1 MATNSSRGEYTLKF
15 GDGNYNYR
23 RFINTLDYSLD
34 LIKLREIYHSVYRNQ
49 RFSWWHLNKEYT
61 TRVINVTF
69 KYSIRLFNRM
79 GNGLYVRHGYCYG
92 DVNLVDGV
100 DCRDG
105 ELIAVQ
111 TGVQIANPASPEI
124 LKGLFWIENGEYV
137 PKNNMPQVLS
147 RAELRHW
154 IYENGF
160 NLDGTHY
167 CRYKRSAG
175 SARVGKCNFIDAK
188 LYRRMHT
195 WDMAGLPIYR
205 NNPVDLAALES
216 YISLTS
222 SSIIDTLEIQPE
234 NILLIDDYESKFK
247 DEAVVTYINKN
258 GEVVTEQK
266 KANIRNSIFDGE
278 SLLDTSLFGNYR
290 QYGFL
295 LLRNRFFKSAAFHC
309 NIQQFFADNGITE
322 VSQLCGKT
330 RAKRIEDIKLITTP
344 SSIKYMKFGS
354 FNKWLDN
361 LIPTFGIV
369 KHDKPTHFMEGRL
382 VQVHYQL
389 LNSLQMSL
397 EEVRE
402 FLQPSLDYAK
412 LLKTNPAVFRY
423 HIRFNQKNGFQTE
436 RLTTR
441 NEIVYKFLG
450 LNDEFAK
457 TKMYAQYREANI
469 VSFVKDMRKGNI
481 LVNGTYCTL
490 CGNPMEMLRSAIGK
504 FDGTSSIEPGTV
516 FNARFED
523 GQTLLGSRSPHV
535 CAGNIL
541 LCVNKHNEEIR
552 RYFQTTNEII
562 YVNSIK
568 ENLLERLSGCD

>member
-1 MATNSSRGEYTLKF
+1 MKF
-15 GDGNYNYR
+15 GDGNCNYR

-34 LIKLREIYHSVYRNQ
+34 LIKLREIYRSVYRNQ
-49 RFSWWHLNKEYT
+49 RFSWWHLDKEYT

-69 KYSIRLFNRM
+69 KYSVRLFNRL

-92 DVNLVDGV
+92 DVKLVDGA

-111 TGVQIANPASPEI
+111 TGVPIENPLGPTI
-124 LKGLFWIENGEYV
+124 LKNYFRVENGEYV
-137 PKNNMPQVLS
+137 AKTNMPQVLS
-147 RAELRHW
+147 KAELRHW

-175 SARVGKCNFIDAK
+175 SARVGKCNFIDNR

-247 DEAVVTYINKN
+247 DEAVMTYINN
-258 GEVVTEQK
+258 EGEVVTEQK
-266 KANIRNSIFDGE
+266 EANICNSIFDGE

-322 VSQLCGKT
+322 VSQLRGKT
-330 RAKRIEDIKLITTP
+330 RAKKIEDIKLITTP
-344 SSIKYMKFGS
+344 SSIKYMMFGS

-369 KHDKPTHFMEGRL
+369 KHDKPTHHMDGRL

-412 LLKTNPAVFRY
+412 LLKTNPAVFRH
-423 HIRFNQKNGFQTE
+423 HIKFNNKNGFEAE
-436 RLTTR
+436 RLKTR
-441 NEIVYKFLG
+441 NEVVYKFLG

-457 TKMYAQYREANI
+457 TKMYAQYRDANLA
-469 VSFVKDMRKGNI
+469 SFVKDMRKGNI

-490 CGNPMEMLRSAIGK
+490 CGNPMEMLRAAIGK

-516 FNARFED
+516 FNARFAD

-541 LCVNKHNEEIR
+541 LCTNRHNEEIR

-562 YVNSIK
+562 YVNSIN
-568 ENLLERLSGCD
+568 ENLLERLSGSD